1 MSHIIVLNHVFEMN
15 VAVIQRRNGYNQYYF
30 ALDSTFF
37 EANLTRP
44 RPGRGQLVEAKAET
58 EARILA
64 SRSVWPRDLNVTGE
78 RWLVDIDSDAEFC
91 YKTAACALAK
101 YSKQNTVES

>member
-1 MSHIIVLNHVFEMN
+1 MN
-15 VAVIQRRNGYNQYYF
+15 VAVIQRQNGYNQYYF

-64 SRSVWPRDLNVTGE
+64 SRSVWPRDLNVMVSDGWSTLTVTLNSVTKLPHAP
-78 RWLVDIDSDAEFC
+78 WL
-91 YKTAACALAK
+91 
-101 YSKQNTVES
+101 NTVNKIQ